1 MLSDKKLIVYQSCV
15 KRIFVPK
22 PIIRQVNEISRF
34 QSIVVPTAL
43 KNKMYNPFIVPYHI
57 LDIVWQFQLA
67 LLYGSEKAAQD
78 FSQPEIFA
86 FPGTSK

>member
-43 KNKMYNPFIVPYHI
+43 KKKMYDPFIVPYHI

-67 LLYGSEKAAQD
+67 LL
-78 FSQPEIFA
+78 
-86 FPGTSK
+86 